1 MAQKY
6 LEVYQNG
13 KVTNSFATTSIDSVG
28 LTGNTSQNRKVNF
41 YRDGKV
47 VSNYLVSG
55 VDSIKVFRSNE
66 EPLVYLGI
74 IGFNQQ
80 LYEKPFDVLATS
92 TSNLYQSFVN
102 NLPRKDGTI
111 LYYAVDHALD
121 ALENY
126 DFKTPIKNVTLVT
139 FTDGLDQGSLMMN
152 NHFTTDEQYLNA
164 VSQRISNTKIKG
176 LPLTAYS
183 LGLVGNDVSN
193 YSLFRKNLNKLASSF
208 EKAFE
213 VSNMDDVQTRLKEI
227 SDQII
232 SINTKQTFSM
242 KIPGHSDRTLIRFT
256 LDGSSTDNSSMYI
269 EGTFNLAN
277 RSLTNVTYHGIKATT
292 GSFVQGTQDGIFVN
306 FTFTGLQ
313 REDGVGLIP
322 TYQTREYYKNV
333 GSNTWQRN
341 SEFSPNN
348 NTQTTITHSGA
359 AIVLVLDCSNSLGSQ
374 FSNMRSYA
382 NDFINRVATNT
393 SKFEVLAPTNV
404 KAFIPDDNFEIKVTW
419 DAVKH
424 AESYDIYR
432 SEYSSSNFYKVAA
445 GVTSTSWIDETAI
458 KNKSY
463 YYQVVATGH
472 GLFSPQS
479 KTTNAVSLS
488 IDSPRNVTTA
498 LLEDAFVINVSWNA
512 VKYAEAYDVY
522 RSKSSSS
529 GFEVVATSLTS
540 TSWIDKSPLKGTN
553 YYKVCASGH
562 GIQSNYSNVTSG
574 IDYYLDIPTNV
585 HASIDENNFVIRVSW
600 DAIKHSESYN
610 IYRSY
615 NSSRD
620 FKTVATGVTSTSW
633 IDESPLAGDNYYKI
647 CAIGHG
653 TESRYYSQATDVVKY
668 VLDIPNNVT
677 ATLSDDDFIVNLSWD
692 AVKYAESYDVYR
704 SSRPSS
710 DFSKVT
716 TVTSTSW
723 TDEKPLSGNN
733 YYRIYAKNKGV
744 SSGASNTTNS
754 VYVKYSLDA
763 PTNVSALLLD
773 DSFTIDVSWN
783 AVKYAES
790 YEIYRS
796 NNYSG
801 FSNVATVT
809 TTSWIDENPLQGEN
823 YYRVRALG
831 HGLQSNLSNATDAV
845 EYALDVPANVS
856 ALWLDN
862 SSSIK
867 VSWNAVKHAESYDVY
882 RSKYSSRD
890 FKAVATGVT
899 STSWID
905 GDPLVGDNYYKIDAI
920 GHGTESRSLSEVTNA
935 VEYVLGIPMNVTAVL
950 SDDDFIV
957 NLSWDAVKYAESY
970 DVYRSSNSSSGFVKV
985 ATRVTSTFWV
995 DEEPFIGN
1003 NYYRVY
1009 AIGHG
1014 LTSNSSATISVT
1026 IINHPRMI
1034 DLGLPSGTKWASC
1047 NVGASK
1053 PEDFGGYFAWG
1064 ETEEKN
1070 VYSENTYKYYQND
1083 KFVSLGSDISGT
1095 EYDVAHVKWG
1105 GKWCMPTLDDIKE
1118 LLDNCTSEW
1127 TTLNGVNGRKFTSKI
1142 NGNSIFLPAAG
1153 LRWRGDL
1160 YYAGE
1165 DGYYWSSTQYPDLS
1179 GGAYY
1184 LDFYSG
1190 TADWGYGSR
1199 LNGQSVRPVVRN

>member
-28 LTGNTSQNRKVNF
+28 LTGNTPQDRKVNF

-126 DFKTPIKNVTLVT
+126 DFKTPIKNVTLIT

-193 YSLFRKNLNKLASSF
+193 YSLFRNNLNKLASSF

-213 VSNMDDVQTRLKEI
+213 VSNMNDVQTRLKEI

-242 KIPGHSDRTLIRFT
+242 KIPGHSDGTLIRFT

-348 NTQTTITHSGA
+348 NTQTTVTHSGA
-359 AIVLVLDCSNSLGSQ
+359 VIVLVLDCSNSLGSQ

-424 AESYDIYR
+424 AESYDVYR
-432 SEYSSSNFYKVAA
+432 SSNSSNGFTKVA
-445 GVTSTSWIDETAI
+445 GEVISTSWVDE
-458 KNKSY
+458 KPLNGNNY
-463 YYQVVATGH
+463 YRVYAVGH
-472 GLFSPQS
+472 GLTSPSS
-479 KTTNAVSLS
+479 KTSSVNY
-488 IDSPRNVTTA
+488 A
-498 LLEDAFVINVSWNA
+498 LDA
-512 VKYAEAYDVY
+512 
-522 RSKSSSS
+522 
-529 GFEVVATSLTS
+529 
-540 TSWIDKSPLKGTN
+540 
-553 YYKVCASGH
+553 
-562 GIQSNYSNVTSG
+562 
-574 IDYYLDIPTNV
+574 PTNV
-585 HASIDENNFVIRVSW
+585 NAEI
-600 DAIKHSESYN
+600 
-610 IYRSY
+610 
-615 NSSRD
+615 
-620 FKTVATGVTSTSW
+620 
-633 IDESPLAGDNYYKI
+633 
-647 CAIGHG
+647 
-653 TESRYYSQATDVVKY
+653 Q
-668 VLDIPNNVT
+668 
-677 ATLSDDDFIVNLSWD
+677 DDDFTIRLSWD
-692 AVKYAESYDVYR
+692 AVK
-704 SSRPSS
+704 
-710 DFSKVT
+710 
-716 TVTSTSW
+716 
-723 TDEKPLSGNN
+723 
-733 YYRIYAKNKGV
+733 
-744 SSGASNTTNS
+744 
-754 VYVKYSLDA
+754 
-763 PTNVSALLLD
+763 
-773 DSFTIDVSWN
+773 
-783 AVKYAES
+783 
-790 YEIYRS
+790 
-796 NNYSG
+796 
-801 FSNVATVT
+801 
-809 TTSWIDENPLQGEN
+809 
-823 YYRVRALG
+823 
-831 HGLQSNLSNATDAV
+831 H
-845 EYALDVPANVS
+845 
-856 ALWLDN
+856 
-862 SSSIK
+862 
-867 VSWNAVKHAESYDVY
+867 
-882 RSKYSSRD
+882 
-890 FKAVATGVT
+890 
-899 STSWID
+899 
-905 GDPLVGDNYYKIDAI
+905 
-920 GHGTESRSLSEVTNA
+920 
-935 VEYVLGIPMNVTAVL
+935 
-950 SDDDFIV
+950 
-957 NLSWDAVKYAESY
+957 AESY
-970 DVYRSSNSSSGFVKV
+970 DVYRSSNSSSGYTKV
-985 ATRVTSTFWV
+985 ADGVTSTSWV
-995 DEEPFIGN
+995 DEKPLNGN

-1009 AIGHG
+1009 AVGHG
-1014 LTSNSSATISVT
+1014 LTSSAGSTSVY
-1026 IINHPRMI
+1026 IIKPTCPDTHHAHEI
-1034 DLGLPSGTKWASC
+1034 DLGLPSGTKWACS
-1047 NVGASK
+1047 NVGATK
-1053 PEDFGGYFAWG
+1053 PEEYGGYYAWG
-1064 ETEEKN
+1064 ETEEKS
-1070 VYSENTYKYYQND
+1070 YYDWSTYKYYKNGEY
-1083 KFVSLGSDISGT
+1083 LNIGTDISGT

-1105 GKWCMPTLDDIKE
+1105 GNWCMPTYDDIQE
-1118 LLDNCTSEW
+1118 LLDNCTYEW
-1127 TTLNGVNGRKFTSKI
+1127 TTLNGVKGTKFTSKI

-1153 LRWRGDL
+1153 CRCYGHLDG
-1160 YYAGE
+1160 AGE
-1165 DGYYWSSTQYPDLS
+1165 YGGFWSSTQDPD
-1179 GGAYY
+1179 
-1184 LDFYSG
+1184 YSG
-1190 TADWGYGSR
+1190 YACSLYFSSGDAYWGYDVRYYGR
-1199 LNGQSVRPVVRN
+1199 SVRPVVRN

>member
-28 LTGNTSQNRKVNF
+28 LTGNTPQDRKVNF

-193 YSLFRKNLNKLASSF
+193 YSLFRNNLNKLASSF

-242 KIPGHSDRTLIRFT
+242 KIPGHSDGTLIRFT

-359 AIVLVLDCSNSLGSQ
+359 VIVLVLDCSNSLGSQ

-393 SKFEVLAPTNV
+393 SNFEVLAPTNV

-424 AESYDIYR
+424 AESYD
-432 SEYSSSNFYKVAA
+432 
-445 GVTSTSWIDETAI
+445 
-458 KNKSY
+458 
-463 YYQVVATGH
+463 
-472 GLFSPQS
+472 
-479 KTTNAVSLS
+479 
-488 IDSPRNVTTA
+488 
-498 LLEDAFVINVSWNA
+498 
-512 VKYAEAYDVY
+512 
-522 RSKSSSS
+522 
-529 GFEVVATSLTS
+529 
-540 TSWIDKSPLKGTN
+540 
-553 YYKVCASGH
+553 
-562 GIQSNYSNVTSG
+562 
-574 IDYYLDIPTNV
+574 
-585 HASIDENNFVIRVSW
+585 
-600 DAIKHSESYN
+600 
-610 IYRSY
+610 
-615 NSSRD
+615 
-620 FKTVATGVTSTSW
+620 
-633 IDESPLAGDNYYKI
+633 
-647 CAIGHG
+647 
-653 TESRYYSQATDVVKY
+653 
-668 VLDIPNNVT
+668 
-677 ATLSDDDFIVNLSWD
+677 
-692 AVKYAESYDVYR
+692 VYR
-704 SSRPSS
+704 SSNSS
-710 DFSKVT
+710 NGFTKVAEE
-716 TVTSTSW
+716 VISTSW
-723 TDEKPLSGNN
+723 VDEKPLSGNN
-733 YYRIYAKNKGV
+733 YYRVYAVGHGLTSP
-744 SSGASNTTNS
+744 SSKTSS
-754 VYVKYSLDA
+754 VNYALDA
-763 PTNVSALLLD
+763 PTNVNAEIKD
-773 DSFTIDVSWN
+773 DDFTVRVSW
-783 AVKYAES
+783 
-790 YEIYRS
+790 
-796 NNYSG
+796 
-801 FSNVATVT
+801 
-809 TTSWIDENPLQGEN
+809 D
-823 YYRVRALG
+823 
-831 HGLQSNLSNATDAV
+831 
-845 EYALDVPANVS
+845 
-856 ALWLDN
+856 
-862 SSSIK
+862 
-867 VSWNAVKHAESYDVY
+867 AVKHAEYYDVY
-882 RSKYSSRD
+882 RSGSSSSGFKKVGEGMTSTSWVDEKPLSGNNYYQIYAIGHGLVSSGSKTTNAVNYSLEAPSNVSVSLDDDNFIINVSWDSVKHAEFYDVYRSGNSSD
-890 FKAVATGVT
+890 GFIKVAGEVT

-905 GDPLVGDNYYKIDAI
+905 KNPL
-920 GHGTESRSLSEVTNA
+920 
-935 VEYVLGIPMNVTAVL
+935 
-950 SDDDFIV
+950 
-957 NLSWDAVKYAESY
+957 
-970 DVYRSSNSSSGFVKV
+970 
-985 ATRVTSTFWV
+985 
-995 DEEPFIGN
+995 GN
-1003 NYYRVY
+1003 NYYYVCAVGY
-1009 AIGHG
+1009 G
-1014 LTSNSSATISVT
+1014 LTSFSSRTVNIKMHFPMV
-1026 IINHPRMI
+1026 
-1034 DLGLPSGTKWASC
+1034 DLGLPSGTKWALF
-1047 NVGASK
+1047 NLGATK
-1053 PEDFGGYFAWG
+1053 PEEYGGYYAWG
-1064 ETEEKN
+1064 ETEEKRN
-1070 VYSENTYKYYQND
+1070 YDSTTYKYVSQDGWYPRS
-1083 KFVSLGSDISGT
+1083 FVNLGEISGT
-1095 EYDVAHVKWG
+1095 RYDVAHVKWG
-1105 GKWCMPTLDDIKE
+1105 DNWVMPTRDDIEE
-1118 LLDNCTSEW
+1118 LKDNCYYEW
-1127 TTLNGVNGRKFTSKI
+1127 TMLNDVNGMKFTSKK

-1153 LRWRGDL
+1153 NRSERELYNVGDE
-1160 YYAGE
+1160 GK
-1165 DGYYWSSTQYPDLS
+1165 YWSSTEASNYQNYHAHYLMFNS
-1179 GGAYY
+1179 NGVGGISAGRS
-1184 LDFYSG
+1184 LG
-1190 TADWGYGSR
+1190 
-1199 LNGQSVRPVVRN
+1199 LSVRPIVRK

>member
-28 LTGNTSQNRKVNF
+28 LTGNTPQNRKVNF

-193 YSLFRKNLNKLASSF
+193 YSLFRNNLNKLASSF

-242 KIPGHSDRTLIRFT
+242 KIPGHSDGTLIRFT

-359 AIVLVLDCSNSLGSQ
+359 VIVLVLDCSNSLGSQ

-393 SKFEVLAPTNV
+393 SKFEVLTPTNV
-404 KAFIPDDNFEIKVTW
+404 KAFIADDDFVIKVTW

-424 AESYDIYR
+424 AESYD
-432 SEYSSSNFYKVAA
+432 
-445 GVTSTSWIDETAI
+445 
-458 KNKSY
+458 
-463 YYQVVATGH
+463 
-472 GLFSPQS
+472 
-479 KTTNAVSLS
+479 
-488 IDSPRNVTTA
+488 
-498 LLEDAFVINVSWNA
+498 
-512 VKYAEAYDVY
+512 
-522 RSKSSSS
+522 
-529 GFEVVATSLTS
+529 
-540 TSWIDKSPLKGTN
+540 
-553 YYKVCASGH
+553 
-562 GIQSNYSNVTSG
+562 
-574 IDYYLDIPTNV
+574 
-585 HASIDENNFVIRVSW
+585 
-600 DAIKHSESYN
+600 
-610 IYRSY
+610 
-615 NSSRD
+615 
-620 FKTVATGVTSTSW
+620 
-633 IDESPLAGDNYYKI
+633 
-647 CAIGHG
+647 
-653 TESRYYSQATDVVKY
+653 
-668 VLDIPNNVT
+668 
-677 ATLSDDDFIVNLSWD
+677 
-692 AVKYAESYDVYR
+692 
-704 SSRPSS
+704 
-710 DFSKVT
+710 
-716 TVTSTSW
+716 
-723 TDEKPLSGNN
+723 
-733 YYRIYAKNKGV
+733 
-744 SSGASNTTNS
+744 
-754 VYVKYSLDA
+754 
-763 PTNVSALLLD
+763 
-773 DSFTIDVSWN
+773 
-783 AVKYAES
+783 
-790 YEIYRS
+790 
-796 NNYSG
+796 
-801 FSNVATVT
+801 
-809 TTSWIDENPLQGEN
+809 
-823 YYRVRALG
+823 
-831 HGLQSNLSNATDAV
+831 
-845 EYALDVPANVS
+845 
-856 ALWLDN
+856 
-862 SSSIK
+862 
-867 VSWNAVKHAESYDVY
+867 
-882 RSKYSSRD
+882 
-890 FKAVATGVT
+890 
-899 STSWID
+899 
-905 GDPLVGDNYYKIDAI
+905 
-920 GHGTESRSLSEVTNA
+920 
-935 VEYVLGIPMNVTAVL
+935 
-950 SDDDFIV
+950 
-957 NLSWDAVKYAESY
+957 
-970 DVYRSSNSSSGFVKV
+970 VYRSSNSSSGYTKV
-985 ATRVTSTFWV
+985 ADGVTSTSWV
-995 DEEPFIGN
+995 DEKPLNGN

-1009 AIGHG
+1009 AVGHG
-1014 LTSNSSATISVT
+1014 LTSSAGSTSFY
-1026 IINHPRMI
+1026 IIKPTCPDTHHPHEI
-1034 DLGLPSGTKWASC
+1034 DLGLPSGTKWACS
-1047 NVGASK
+1047 NVGATK
-1053 PEDFGGYFAWG
+1053 PEEYGGYYAWG

-1070 VYSENTYKYYQND
+1070 VYRENTYKYYQND
-1083 KFVSLGSDISGT
+1083 KYVSLGSDISGT

-1105 GKWCMPTLDDIKE
+1105 GKWCMPTFDDIKE

-1142 NGNSIFLPAAG
+1142 NGNSIFLPSVG
-1153 LRWRGDL
+1153 FRWDGDL
-1160 YYAGE
+1160 YNAGE
-1165 DGYYWSSTQYPDLS
+1165 YGCYWSSTQYPDFS
-1179 GGAYY
+1179 GRAYTLY
-1184 LDFYSG
+1184 FYSG
-1190 TADWGYGSR
+1190 RAFWYSDDRYG
-1199 LNGQSVRPVVRN
+1199 GQSVRPVVRN

>member
-28 LTGNTSQNRKVNF
+28 LTGNTPQDRKVNF

-193 YSLFRKNLNKLASSF
+193 YSLFRNNLNKLASSF

-213 VSNMDDVQTRLKEI
+213 VSNMNDVQTRLKEI

-242 KIPGHSDRTLIRFT
+242 KIPGHSDGTLIRFT

-359 AIVLVLDCSNSLGSQ
+359 VIVLVLDCSNSLGSQ

-393 SKFEVLAPTNV
+393 SNFEVLAPTNV
-404 KAFIPDDNFEIKVTW
+404 KAFIADDDFVIKVTW

-424 AESYDIYR
+424 AESYD
-432 SEYSSSNFYKVAA
+432 
-445 GVTSTSWIDETAI
+445 
-458 KNKSY
+458 
-463 YYQVVATGH
+463 
-472 GLFSPQS
+472 
-479 KTTNAVSLS
+479 
-488 IDSPRNVTTA
+488 
-498 LLEDAFVINVSWNA
+498 
-512 VKYAEAYDVY
+512 VY
-522 RSKSSSS
+522 RSGSSSS
-529 GFEVVATSLTS
+529 GYTKVAE
-540 TSWIDKSPLKGTN
+540 G
-553 YYKVCASGH
+553 
-562 GIQSNYSNVTSG
+562 
-574 IDYYLDIPTNV
+574 
-585 HASIDENNFVIRVSW
+585 
-600 DAIKHSESYN
+600 
-610 IYRSY
+610 
-615 NSSRD
+615 
-620 FKTVATGVTSTSW
+620 
-633 IDESPLAGDNYYKI
+633 
-647 CAIGHG
+647 
-653 TESRYYSQATDVVKY
+653 
-668 VLDIPNNVT
+668 
-677 ATLSDDDFIVNLSWD
+677 
-692 AVKYAESYDVYR
+692 
-704 SSRPSS
+704 
-710 DFSKVT
+710 
-716 TVTSTSW
+716 VTSTSW
-723 TDEKPLSGNN
+723 TDEKPLN
-733 YYRIYAKNKGV
+733 
-744 SSGASNTTNS
+744 
-754 VYVKYSLDA
+754 
-763 PTNVSALLLD
+763 
-773 DSFTIDVSWN
+773 
-783 AVKYAES
+783 
-790 YEIYRS
+790 
-796 NNYSG
+796 
-801 FSNVATVT
+801 
-809 TTSWIDENPLQGEN
+809 
-823 YYRVRALG
+823 
-831 HGLQSNLSNATDAV
+831 
-845 EYALDVPANVS
+845 
-856 ALWLDN
+856 
-862 SSSIK
+862 
-867 VSWNAVKHAESYDVY
+867 
-882 RSKYSSRD
+882 
-890 FKAVATGVT
+890 
-899 STSWID
+899 
-905 GDPLVGDNYYKIDAI
+905 
-920 GHGTESRSLSEVTNA
+920 
-935 VEYVLGIPMNVTAVL
+935 
-950 SDDDFIV
+950 
-957 NLSWDAVKYAESY
+957 
-970 DVYRSSNSSSGFVKV
+970 
-985 ATRVTSTFWV
+985 
-995 DEEPFIGN
+995 GN

-1009 AIGHG
+1009 AVGHG
-1014 LTSNSSATISVT
+1014 LTSSAGSTSVY
-1026 IINHPRMI
+1026 IIKPTCPDTHHPHEI
-1034 DLGLPSGTKWASC
+1034 DLGLPSGTKWACS
-1047 NVGASK
+1047 NVGATK
-1053 PEDFGGYFAWG
+1053 PEEYGGYYAWG
-1064 ETEEKN
+1064 ETEEKS
-1070 VYSENTYKYYQND
+1070 YYDWSTYIHCD
-1083 KFVSLGSDISGT
+1083 GSSTTCHDLDSDISGT

-1105 GKWCMPTLDDIKE
+1105 SDWVMPTYDEQME
-1118 LLDNCTSEW
+1118 LLNNCTSEW
-1127 TTLNGVNGRKFTSKI
+1127 TTLNGVKGRKFTSKI

-1153 LRWRGDL
+1153 GRWHGDL

-1165 DGYYWSSTQYPDLS
+1165 GGYYWSSTQSPDYS
-1179 GGAYY
+1179 DGAYDLY
-1184 LDFYSG
+1184 FRSG
-1190 TADWGYGSR
+1190 YASWYYYGLR
-1199 LNGQSVRPVVRN
+1199 GNGQSVRPVVRN